1 MAGETPR
8 RIEDLTPAARLQERT
23 PADQLALKDRAL
35 DVAAEGI
42 TIADARLPDRPLI
55 YVNQG
60 FERVTGYP
68 IAEVLGRN
76 CRFLQGPATDP
87 RAVEEI
93 RAAIAGQRECLVEIR
108 NYRKDGR
115 AFWNR
120 LSITPVRNDAGEVTH
135 FIGIQSDVTARREAE
150 GRLQRTT
157 ERLEQD
163 LRLAARVQQALLPP
177 AELQLEHVR
186 IARAFHPCDDLAGDA
201 MGVVPLLDGQLGLY
215 LLDVS
220 GHGVGAALLSFTL
233 THLLSPAMPGTLLVE
248 DTGQGIKVVPPAR
261 VAERLN
267 RQFPMDR
274 TRQYFTLVYGVV
286 DPSSGRFQ
294 YVMAGHPPPVLLPRA
309 GPPIVVEGAGL
320 PIGMIEEAVFEDES
334 LVLEPGDRLYFYT
347 DGVIEALNGDE
358 EEFGPARL
366 LDEIARWRDHPLRAG
381 LDRVAATVRAWC
393 GGRLKDDVS
402 LLAVERVG

>member
-1 MAGETPR
+1 MTR
-8 RIEDLTPAARLQERT
+8 AARLQERAL
-23 PADQLALKDRAL
+23 ADQLALKDRAL

-76 CRFLQGPATDP
+76 CRFLQGPGTDP
-87 RAVEEI
+87 QALAEI
-93 RAAIAGQRECLVEIR
+93 RDAVAGLRECIVEIL

-177 AELQLEHVR
+177 AEMQLEHLR

-233 THLLSPAMPGTLLVE
+233 THLLSPTCRAHCSWRT
-248 DTGQGIKVVPPAR
+248 PAR
-261 VAERLN
+261 ASASCR
-267 RQFPMDR
+267 
-274 TRQYFTLVYGVV
+274 
-286 DPSSGRFQ
+286 
-294 YVMAGHPPPVLLPRA
+294 PRA
-309 GPPIVVEGAGL
+309 
-320 PIGMIEEAVFEDES
+320 
-334 LVLEPGDRLYFYT
+334 
-347 DGVIEALNGDE
+347 
-358 EEFGPARL
+358 
-366 LDEIARWRDHPLRAG
+366 LRS
-381 LDRVAATVRAWC
+381 V
-393 GGRLKDDVS
+393 
-402 LLAVERVG
+402 